1 MNYSAY
7 FILYYIIGCIVC
19 ISYLIYK
26 TLTVEVDDDIDD
38 TVCFFTL
45 TLFILYPIVI
55 PIEIFIWIQNK
66 LKK

>member
-1 MNYSAY
+1 MNYFTHFA
-7 FILYYIIGCIVC
+7 LYYIIGFVICT
-19 ISYLIYK
+19 SYLIYK

-38 TVCFFTL
+38 TVCFTL